1 MERREVVNASKESG
15 RGAGRDSSASK
26 EYGWAGPGDFGSSK
40 EYSSPAS
47 WDFGASKEY
56 DQPGEWTFTPPE
68 VEPIS
73 QVTPTQ
79 FPSEAAG
86 SQSAGSLFPAS
97 QSANRLLCLY
107 FGPAGERC
115 YRPAQDN
122 GFCPRHQPN
131 ASPTAP
137 RDESRARKKKA
148 VATVGIIAALWPL
161 VEELL
166 RQIFRL
172 LR

>member
-15 RGAGRDSSASK
+15 REAGQDSSVSK
-26 EYGWAGPGDFGSSK
+26 EYGWTGPGDFPGAKEYGRGGQWDFSK
-40 EYSSPAS
+40 EYN
-47 WDFGASKEY
+47 
-56 DQPGEWTFTPPE
+56 QPGEWTFTPPE
-68 VEPIS
+68 VDPIGQVEPA
-73 QVTPTQ
+73 Q
-79 FPSEAAG
+79 FPSEAPG
-86 SQSAGSLFPAS
+86 SQSASSLFPAG
-97 QSANRLLCLY
+97 QSANRPLCLY

-115 YRPAQDN
+115 YRPALDN

-148 VATVGIIAALWPL
+148 AATVGIIAALWPL

-172 LR
+172 IR